1 MEVACLILIS
11 HLAFRMLIFK
21 NKPPWHLLKKA
32 LIWSISTSSL
42 RQSGWS
48 SENTFCLFIPLMS
61 CLHARAHLTLKRTH
75 QQFSGKGVQCLHLGP
90 SLRWISFFSSLI
102 LNSAYIWTPTNILPG
117 LLHEVGIQIGCQV
130 IKIPSHLDRIA
141 ITLINCN
148 TWLRQKKKYCEE
160 TLVDLILFHGQRQMT
175 GLF

>member
-1 MEVACLILIS
+1 
-11 HLAFRMLIFK
+11 MLIFK